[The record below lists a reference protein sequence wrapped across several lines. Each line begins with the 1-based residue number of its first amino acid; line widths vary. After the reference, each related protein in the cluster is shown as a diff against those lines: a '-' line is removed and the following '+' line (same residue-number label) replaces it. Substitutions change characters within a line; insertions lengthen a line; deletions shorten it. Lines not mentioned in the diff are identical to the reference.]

1 MMSERLAKIES
12 ALREATN
19 IPEATRNE
27 LLNLVAGLKAE
38 LLPLSDTHSEPAQE
52 ILGNTEAAVRASA
65 ARWGDGAAEAAE
77 GLSASVREFEATHP
91 RLVEIVDQLASTLSN
106 LGI

>member
-1 MMSERLAKIES
+1 MMSERLAKIEGS
-12 ALREATN
+12 LRGATN

-27 LLNLVAGLKAE
+27 LLDLVAGLKAE
-38 LLPLSDTHSEPAQE
+38 LLPLPDTHPAQQ
-52 ILGNTEAAVRASA
+52 IVGSTEAAVRASA
-65 ARWGDGAAEAAE
+65 GRDGDRAAEAVE